1 MTLAQLQDEIEK
13 ARQEDIEAMKAKA
26 VEEER
31 SLFFNQ
37 PHAVAD
43 LSYWGKMAL
52 WTLEEAIALSLGK
65 SPNVVNWSAVNGD
78 GDSHIRVSLRDS
90 PFRREYA
97 RRRQLTSRAA
107 AAYELSDPIKPE
119 AFLSWSLN
127 TFDSVPA
134 ELIEQVRAMGKRIA
148 DLHVLTERV
157 AELEAQ
163 LSATGAV
170 TRDRWPWGS
179 HETELLRKLESA
191 ATRFWVR
198 YDPTQ
203 PSSANTN
210 ATVTDWLKGEG
221 VSSRVAE
228 IMAQILRAD
237 GLPTGPRA

>member
-1 MTLAQLQDEIEK
+1 MAQLQDEIDK
-13 ARQEDIEAMKAKA
+13 ARREDVEAMEAKA

-31 SLFFNQ
+31 ALFFNQ

-52 WTLEEAIALSLGK
+52 WTLDEAIALSLGK
-65 SPNVVNWSAVNGD
+65 SPNVVNWSAVNGE
-78 GDSHIRVSLRDS
+78 GDSYIRTSLRAS

-119 AFLSWSLN
+119 AFLTWSLN
-127 TFDSVPA
+127 TFDAVPA

-163 LSATGAV
+163 LAAHGKATTAMDLDKPLDARERTTLMRIIRALEVMASLPNRGAASSV
-170 TRDRWPWGS
+170 Q
-179 HETELLRKLESA
+179 KQLEEIGFTS
-191 ATRFWVR
+191 
-198 YDPTQ
+198 PG
-203 PSSANTN
+203 N
-210 ATVTDWLKGEG
+210 ATIRRTLEQ
-221 VSSRVAE
+221 A
-228 IMAQILRAD
+228 RALD
-237 GLPTGPRA
+237 AGTESQ